1 MNEFFKSLKD
11 DLSDRR
17 MLPLVAVAAVAL
29 VVAIGFV
36 ALGGGSSS
44 STPAPTATPL
54 ARGAAGIAVTQSA
67 PGSEHAVAETTDGA
81 KSQRHGSAR
90 DPFSVLPGTET
101 KVAVATVSGAGSATS
116 KASSESSAASG
127 SAGGKS
133 TSSPKTETTKPTS
146 STPSTGVTPKSSKQ
160 TTVFSVALEFGQLPP
175 PGSGITPQLTPYPSL
190 TKPTPLPSHTT
201 KLIEFLGVSGA
212 DVAKGGG
219 GKEATFAL
227 ATEAIL
233 HGNGVCRPSPVQCSL
248 ISLKV
253 GQAEQ
258 LEFFSTSGLLA
269 AWELRVTAI
278 TTDTRT
284 VTTSATTRA
293 LRAQASNGRTA
304 LLASAGLRWSSRP
317 GVIVTVHPRSSAHS
331 AAHAHR

>member
-17 MLPLVAVAAVAL
+17 MVPFVAVAVVAL
-29 VVAIGFV
+29 VAAIGFV

-44 STPAPTATPL
+44 STPPPTATPL
-54 ARGAAGIAVTQSA
+54 APGAAGIAVTQSV
-67 PGSEHAVAETTDGA
+67 PGSEQAIAETTDGA
-81 KSQRHGSAR
+81 KAQRHGSAR

-101 KVAVATVSGAGSATS
+101 KVAVATVSGSSSAS
-116 KASSESSAASG
+116 KASSESSAGSG

-133 TSSPKTETTKPTS
+133 TTSPKTETTKPKS

-190 TKPTPLPSHTT
+190 TKPTPLPSHTS

-212 DVAKGGG
+212 DVTKGGG

-227 ATEAIL
+227 AAEAIL
-233 HGNGVCRPSPVQCSL
+233 HGDGVCRPSPVQCSL

-253 GQAEQ
+253 GQVEQ
-258 LEFFSTSGLLA
+258 LEFFSTSGSLA

-284 VTTSATTRA
+284 VTTSATTSA

-304 LLASAGLRWSSRP
+304 LLASAGMHWSSRP
-317 GVIVTVHPRSSAHS
+317 GVIVMVHPRSSAHS
-331 AAHAHR
+331 AAQPRH